1 MPIEKSTRTRKG
13 LFGRQITVD
22 KTKVKYS
29 TPKGEATDT
38 FKKRTVTNTKTGKSK
53 ERFVKKATVKVEGAK
68 PYVQKKVTKT
78 KSEAP
83 FMSASDRDK
92 KRKGLDYESTKTS
105 TVNSRTKIKKN
116 GKVSRSRDKSNVI
129 TTTKTAGKMG
139 KMATKARLR
148 ANEAYEENLQDARE
162 KMKKRNMSRESDRME
177 MKRAAFGGESGGRL
191 SRPKTGEIKFR

>member
-22 KTKVKYS
+22 KTKVKET

-38 FKKRTVTNTKTGKSK
+38 FKKRTVTNTNTGKSK
-53 ERFVKKATVKVEGAK
+53 ERFVQKSTVKEDGAK
-68 PYVQKKVTKT
+68 PYSQKKVVKT

-83 FMSASDRDK
+83 FISAYDRDK

-105 TVNSRTKIKKN
+105 TVKSRTKIKKN

-129 TTTKTAGKMG
+129 TTTRTAGRMG
-139 KMATKARLR
+139 KMNKMIPASEARDMMR
-148 ANEAYEENLQDARE
+148 
-162 KMKKRNMSRESDRME
+162 
-177 MKRAAFGGESGGRL
+177 RAAQSGSGSGG
-191 SRPKTGEIKFR
+191 GGFIKIE